1 LSNINKKILH
11 HINTKNLITFI
22 IKLLQFVK
30 LEKYQNQLLTTHLN
44 IINGF
49 KKIKEYI
56 EIQKLQELY
65 AHVYTMLVP
74 KIMLKEVI

>member
-1 LSNINKKILH
+1 M
-11 HINTKNLITFI
+11 
-22 IKLLQFVK
+22 
-30 LEKYQNQLLTTHLN
+30 HLN